1 MSYVDTIPVL
11 QSAGKD
17 IGRFY
22 TGLDETP
29 DFLFFTTKMS
39 ESLVFAGTFN
49 AKTATVESSTK
60 AGKKLGFFEGK
71 RLPPCFPVNHGYY
84 VVVSQGA
91 FYASVPDYFISTPN
105 GWQKCELADVVKTTK
120 IN

>member
-1 MSYVDTIPVL
+1 MSGELLFDTSTEDTYIFNK
-11 QSAGKD
+11 GKWECMTD
-17 IGRFY
+17 SS
-22 TGLDETP
+22 
-29 DFLFFTTKMS
+29 TKN
-39 ESLVFAGTFN
+39 LVFAGTFN
-49 AKTATVESSTK
+49 ARTATVESSTK

-91 FYASVPDYFISTPN
+91 FYARPPDYLISTPN
-105 GWQKCELADVVKTTK
+105 GWQKCELADVLKPAK